1 MQIDIIHAWLT
12 FTANTSAIFFCW
24 IYPLIRGWFNTSIT
38 QFHCWFESTAI
49 SADLKYLY
57 IYISIDIKQYIF
69 IFSNIYSCKEF
80 KYVSHRFIITNWRGD
95 LSMWTTLCSHY
106 INPVDHLTYG
116 FSGTIEFHGNT
127 NLFETQLQSRDF
139 YKILH
144 MPWQQKFVRS
154 HVWHLNYIQKVL
166 FTIHLD
172 FDWKFVNKMD
182 LWRLHSLFTSIQCR
196 AANLWN
202 IISVFCWKNFRILR
216 NFSVSLNLFLTRLKT
231 FIRQL
236 PIYSG
241 GTHPLPVETLVD
253 SFGTTGTGSE
263 ARKRVTT
270 TCGREKIECF
280 GD

>member
-1 MQIDIIHAWLT
+1 MQSKRSFKLILVNGGWGISYKNARRWMPLDLIDDKSTLVQVMAWCRQAT
-12 FTANTSAIFFCW
+12 
-24 IYPLIRGWFNTSIT
+24 
-38 QFHCWFESTAI
+38 
-49 SADLKYLY
+49 
-57 IYISIDIKQYIF
+57 
-69 IFSNIYSCKEF
+69 
-80 KYVSHRFIITNWRGD
+80 
-95 LSMWTTLCSHY
+95 SHY
-106 INPVDHLTYG
+106 LSQCWP
-116 FSGTIEFHGNT
+116 
-127 NLFETQLQSRDF
+127 
-139 YKILH
+139 
-144 MPWQQKFVRS
+144 RS
-154 HVWHLNYIQKVL
+154 MSPNGI
-166 FTIHLD
+166 T
-172 FDWKFVNKMD
+172 
-182 LWRLHSLFTSIQCR
+182 R

-202 IISVFCWKNFRILR
+202 IISVFCWKNFRILS

>member
-1 MQIDIIHAWLT
+1 MSNFHIKWAIDSGFFLYLRTTRTFQKQDMWTARQRLKSPQSLSGTSSHPTMVTLVNIMVMNGWLT
-12 FTANTSAIFFCW
+12 YFSFHVYRPSHSWDKATSDFDLEI
-24 IYPLIRGWFNTSIT
+24 
-38 QFHCWFESTAI
+38 STP
-49 SADLKYLY
+49 
-57 IYISIDIKQYIF
+57 
-69 IFSNIYSCKEF
+69 
-80 KYVSHRFIITNWRGD
+80 R
-95 LSMWTTLCSHY
+95 
-106 INPVDHLTYG
+106 
-116 FSGTIEFHGNT
+116 
-127 NLFETQLQSRDF
+127 SRSR
-139 YKILH
+139 
-144 MPWQQKFVRS
+144 VRS
-154 HVWHLNYIQKVL
+154 KVKV
-166 FTIHLD
+166 TYCTQ
-172 FDWKFVNKMD
+172 
-182 LWRLHSLFTSIQCR
+182 HSTDTLPR

-202 IISVFCWKNFRILR
+202 IISVFCWKNFRILS